1 MLFSARA
8 TCKISFG
15 TVVRTFDGEQFCF
28 PGACTYILVQHSD
41 FSVIGET
48 WRCCRRRSCL
58 RSITIYYDGQ
68 TITLGRNGVL
78 FINGTEETIP
88 FFSTSVD
95 VTTDQLGRTLVTL
108 SNGVSVNWNGR
119 FTAEISVPDVY
130 EGLLEGMVHC
140 RVTYYSIIGIG
151 NLFRTRVFENGHS

>member
-1 MLFSARA
+1 M
-8 TCKISFG
+8 
-15 TVVRTFDGEQFCF
+15 
-28 PGACTYILVQHSD
+28 
-41 FSVIGET
+41 IGET
-48 WRCCRRRSCL
+48 GRCCRRRSCL

-88 FFSTSVD
+88 YFSTSVD
-95 VTTDQLGRTLVTL
+95 ITTDQLGRTLVTL
-108 SNGVSVNWNGR
+108 SNGVSVTWNGR

-140 RVTYYSIIGIG
+140 RAIYDSITGPGIAASRMVIFSG
-151 NLFRTRVFENGHS
+151 PASLRMVIRNEKDPLSFISYNTNRNDLLA